1 MFFVYF
7 LSCKKT
13 KLTLLL
19 IVIEKSMQVSPQCFQ
34 VIIQQLDGKI
44 NVFRERG
51 KNEQCGRTKL
61 VPLSTKNKTHFL
73 QFQCGT
79 MT

>member
-1 MFFVYF
+1 MFSSNYTTAGWED
-7 LSCKKT
+7 K
-13 KLTLLL
+13 
-19 IVIEKSMQVSPQCFQ
+19 CFQ
-34 VIIQQLDGKI
+34 G
-44 NVFRERG
+44 EG
-51 KNEQCGRTKL
+51 GENEQCGRTKL